1 MGLEKT
7 RGTAAEMPMKL
18 KTKVFEL
25 CNGKYKDLS
34 ELAQVMGISVSQIY
48 RVRQGKRH
56 ISEKFIVGAMKAFPE
71 HKLYELF
78 YLAPESASESS
89 ARTKGTTR
97 KHGQLRQGN
106 NRRVN

>member
-1 MGLEKT
+1 
-7 RGTAAEMPMKL
+7 MKEVMAVRIE
-18 KTKVFEL
+18 TNIFEL
-25 CNGKYKDLS
+25 FNGRYRSLS
-34 ELAQVMGISVSQIY
+34 ELSEVMGISLSQVC
-48 RVRQGKRH
+48 RVKQGKRH
-56 ISEKFIVGAMKAFPE
+56 INEKFIIGAIKAFPQ
-71 HKLYELF
+71 HKLDELF

>member
-1 MGLEKT
+1 MRIET
-7 RGTAAEMPMKL
+7 NI
-18 KTKVFEL
+18 FEL
-25 CNGKYKDLS
+25 FNGRYRSLS
-34 ELAQVMGISVSQIY
+34 ELAKVMRISVSQVY
-48 RVRQGKRH
+48 RVKQGERH
-56 ISEKFIVGAMKAFPE
+56 INEKFIIGAIKAFPQ
-71 HKLYELF
+71 HKLHELF

>member
-1 MGLEKT
+1 MRIET
-7 RGTAAEMPMKL
+7 NI
-18 KTKVFEL
+18 FEL
-25 CNGKYKDLS
+25 FNGRYRSLS
-34 ELAQVMGISVSQIY
+34 ELAKVMRISVSQVY
-48 RVRQGKRH
+48 RVKQGKRH
-56 ISEKFIVGAMKAFPE
+56 INEKFIIGAIKAFPE
-71 HKLYELF
+71 HKLNELF